1 MHLLRRPGKLGLG
14 SAYLAGF
21 RHGLDRGFDVAL
33 IEYRPRDVATWPG
46 PEDDVAAA
54 LELLAE
60 TRDIAVVVGHSAGAT
75 LAVQACERSRTAR
88 ACVAVAPVPDMA
100 AGFAA
105 FMSEAVIHAWTFA
118 CMWGHRTG
126 RL

>member
-1 MHLLRRPGKLGLG
+1 MRFQAWVASGTGWMCDSKVSSSVSC
-14 SAYLAGF
+14 SA
-21 RHGLDRGFDVAL
+21 R
-33 IEYRPRDVATWPG
+33 
-46 PEDDVAAA
+46 
-54 LELLAE
+54 
-60 TRDIAVVVGHSAGAT
+60 
-75 LAVQACERSRTAR
+75 
-88 ACVAVAPVPDMA
+88 MA